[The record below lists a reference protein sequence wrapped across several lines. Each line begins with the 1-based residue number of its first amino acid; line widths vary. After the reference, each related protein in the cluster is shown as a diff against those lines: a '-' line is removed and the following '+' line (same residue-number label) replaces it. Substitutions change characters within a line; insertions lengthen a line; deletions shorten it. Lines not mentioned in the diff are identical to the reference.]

1 MTLFNF
7 DTIEQMVCDIFS
19 IEPDEI
25 YSKSRQRIRAEARG
39 LYCYWTVLDL
49 GYSLEDLPRLFGM
62 TDQGI
67 GYAVGRGEQIAKEQ
81 HFRLID

>member
-1 MTLFNF
+1 
-7 DTIEQMVCDIFS
+7 MVWDILS

-25 YSKSRQRIRAEARG
+25 YSKSRQRIRAETRE

-49 GYSLEDLPRLFGM
+49 GYSLEDWPRLFGM
-62 TDQGI
+62 TDQGM
-67 GYAVGRGEQIAKEQ
+67 GYAVRRGEQTAKEQ